1 MVLGVPPHP
10 SIEVSGVKVR
20 DIRKNVA
27 LGRFVGHFVGRV
39 VGRFVDR
46 LVGRI
51 VGRFLSLGF
60 AEPPTVR
67 VGFWR
72 CPRLFCEKFSKLQ
85 F

>member
-1 MVLGVPPHP
+1 M
-10 SIEVSGVKVR
+10 EVSGVKVR

-51 VGRFLSLGF
+51 VGRFLSLGGVG
-60 AEPPTVR
+60 TV
-67 VGFWR
+67 
-72 CPRLFCEKFSKLQ
+72 
-85 F
+85 